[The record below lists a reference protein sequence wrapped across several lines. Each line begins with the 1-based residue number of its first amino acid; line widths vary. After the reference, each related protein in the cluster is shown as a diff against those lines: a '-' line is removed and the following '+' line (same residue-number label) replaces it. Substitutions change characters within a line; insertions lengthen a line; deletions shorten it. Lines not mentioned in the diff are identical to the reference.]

1 MKISLLKNC
10 YPKMNHIIPAITLAM
25 LSTEIIASDSD
36 FIQYPQGLTAIT
48 NVNLIDGTGSS
59 MKRQQTVILND
70 GKIQALGNK
79 TIVNLPNDA
88 TVIDGNGKT
97 LIPGLVMMHEHM
109 FYPTGKANYTEM
121 LYSFPRLY
129 LAGGVTTART
139 AGTTAPYGDLALRD
153 AINAGK
159 TIGPDMDVT
168 APYLNGP
175 GLPILKMK
183 PLRDAE
189 NAKTMMNYW
198 ISEGV
203 TSYKAYMHIHQ
214 DELAQVINIAHQKN
228 HKVTAHLCSVTYR
241 EAAELGI
248 DNLEHGFFAST
259 DFVKGKVKD
268 ECPDGKITHQSL
280 VDLNIDSKEVNDL
293 ISFLVEKGVTLTS
306 TLTVFET
313 YTKGRPKAYP
323 EALKVLIP
331 QVRDQYESR
340 WEKIAKQEDATW
352 PIVFKKMMKLEKKF
366 VDAGGKL
373 MAGTDPTGFGG
384 VIAGFSN
391 QRVLELLVEAGFTIE
406 EAIEISTLN
415 AAKYLHRDNLIGS
428 IEVGKRADLVLIDGD
443 LSQDT
448 SVIRNM
454 LVVFKHGIGYNTD
467 KIRATTKAVVGLH

>member
-1 MKISLLKNC
+1 MKSKYLTKKIYQICCLLASATIGQLHADDSEFVE
-10 YPKMNHIIPAITLAM
+10 YQQEQIAI
-25 LSTEIIASDSD
+25 E
-36 FIQYPQGLTAIT
+36 
-48 NVNLIDGTGSS
+48 NVTVIDGTGE
-59 MKRQQTVILND
+59 KTRYNQTVLLD
-70 GKIQALGNK
+70 SGKIKAIGNVSEL
-79 TIVNLPNDA
+79 TIPRNA
-88 TVIDGNGKT
+88 KVIDGKGKT

-139 AGTTAPYGDLALRD
+139 AGTNAPYGDLALRD
-153 AINAGK
+153 AIKAGK
-159 TIGPDMDVT
+159 SIGPDMDVT

-175 GLPILKMK
+175 GLPILKIK

-189 NAKTMMNYW
+189 NAKTMMDYW

-203 TSYKAYMHIHQ
+203 TSYKAYMHIRQ
-214 DELAQVINIAHQKN
+214 DEFAQVIKLAHQQN
-228 HKVTAHLCSVTYR
+228 HKVTGHLCSITYR

-248 DNLEHGFFAST
+248 DNLEHGFFAAT

-268 ECPDGKITHQSL
+268 ECPSGKETHQSL
-280 VDLNIDSKEVNDL
+280 VDLDIDSKEVNDL
-293 ISFLVEKGVTLTS
+293 IEFLVKKDVTLTS

-323 EALKVLIP
+323 EALEALIP
-331 QVRDQYESR
+331 QVRDQYEAS
-340 WEKIAKQEDATW
+340 WEKVAKQENATW

-391 QRVLELLVEAGFTIE
+391 QRVVQLLVEAGFSIEETIE
-406 EAIEISTLN
+406 IATLN
-415 AAKYLHRDNLIGS
+415 AAKYLQRENLIGS
-428 IEVGKRADLVLIDGD
+428 IELGKRADLVLIDGD
-443 LSQDT
+443 LSKDT
-448 SVIRNM
+448 AAIRNM
-454 LVVFKHGIGYNTD
+454 AIVFKAGIGYNPA
-467 KIRATTKAVVGLH
+467 KILATTKAVVGLH

>member
-1 MKISLLKNC
+1 MQASLLKNNIS
-10 YPKMNHIIPAITLAM
+10 KLLGLFSMA
-25 LSTEIIASDSD
+25 IIATFSTTLIADDND
-36 FIQYPQGLTAIT
+36 FIQYQQDQIAIK
-48 NVNLIDGTGSS
+48 NVNVIDGTGSPV
-59 MKRQQTVILND
+59 KHQQTVIISD
-70 GKIQALGNK
+70 GKIQAFGK
-79 TIVNLPNDA
+79 TANVKVPKGA
-88 TVIDGNGKT
+88 TVIDGQGKT

-175 GLPILKMK
+175 GLPILKIK

-189 NAKTMMNYW
+189 NAQTMMNYW

-214 DELAQVINIAHQKN
+214 DELAQVIKIAHEKN
-228 HKVTAHLCSVTYR
+228 QKVTAHLCSVTYR

-259 DFVKGKVKD
+259 DFVKNKVKN
-268 ECPDGKITHQSL
+268 ECPSGKASHQSL
-280 VDLNIDSKEVNDL
+280 VDLNIDSEEVNAL
-293 ISFLVEKGVTLTS
+293 IRFLVNKDVTLTS
-306 TLTVFET
+306 TLPVFET

-323 EALKVLIP
+323 EALDALIP
-331 QVRDQYESR
+331 QVREQYESSWNR
-340 WEKIAKQEDATW
+340 VAKQKHATW
-352 PIVFKKMMKLEKKF
+352 PIVFKKMMKLERKF

-384 VIAGFSN
+384 VIAGFAN
-391 QRVLELLVEAGFTIE
+391 QRVIELLVEAEFSIE

-415 AAKYLHRDNLIGS
+415 AAKYLHRENTIGS
-428 IEVGKRADLVLIDGD
+428 IESGKHADLVLIDGD
-443 LSQDT
+443 LSKDT
-448 SVIRNM
+448 STIRNIQ
-454 LVVFKHGIGYNTD
+454 VVFKNGIGYNTD

>member
-1 MKISLLKNC
+1 MYINLL
-10 YPKMNHIIPAITLAM
+10 IIPLSKVFYFLLTAVGVTFSTTLTAD
-25 LSTEIIASDSD
+25 DSD
-36 FIQYPQGLTAIT
+36 FIQYQQDQIAIK
-48 NVNLIDGTGSS
+48 NVNVIDGTGSPV
-59 MKRQQTVILND
+59 KRQQTVIIRD
-70 GKIQALGNK
+70 GKIQAFGK
-79 TIVNLPNDA
+79 TVNVKIPNEA
-88 TVIDGNGKT
+88 TVIDGHGKT

-153 AINAGK
+153 AIIAGK

-175 GLPILKMK
+175 GLPIFKIK

-214 DELAQVINIAHQKN
+214 DELAQVIKIAHQKK
-228 HKVTAHLCSVTYR
+228 HKVTAHLCSLTYR

-268 ECPDGKITHQSL
+268 QCPSRKATHQSL
-280 VDLNIDSKEVNDL
+280 VDLDIDSKEVNDL
-293 ISFLVEKGVTLTS
+293 ISFLVGKGVTLTS

-323 EALKVLIP
+323 KALDVLIP
-331 QVRDQYESR
+331 QVRDQYESS
-340 WEKIAKQEDATW
+340 WEKVAKQENATW

-366 VDAGGKL
+366 VEAGGKL

-391 QRVLELLVEAGFTIE
+391 QRVIELLVEAGFSVE

-415 AAKYLHRDNLIGS
+415 AAKYLHREKLIGS
-428 IEVGKRADLVLIDGD
+428 IETGKRADLALIDGD
-443 LSQDT
+443 LSKDT
-448 SVIRNM
+448 SAIRNM
-454 LVVFKHGIGYNTD
+454 LVVFKNGIGYNTD